1 MIRIAEEDMH
11 GMKRAE
17 YGKQVVKKLSEY
29 LTEKYGEGFST
40 TNLWHFVD
48 FCKCYPSL
56 FDLDDNILQIL
67 HLSSGELENIFHPI
81 VEMRQKSATQ
91 RSSFDDKEG

>member
-1 MIRIAEEDMH
+1 MA
-11 GMKRAE
+11 
-17 YGKQVVKKLSEY
+17 SEIIHIDG
-29 LTEKYGEGFST
+29 LQNDAS
-40 TNLWHFVD
+40 
-48 FCKCYPSL
+48 

-91 RSSFDDKEG
+91 RSSFEDKEDEV